1 MLNSHRFSVYNTL
14 ICNKILLFIY
24 IIEIQNYISLINFN
38 NLNLISLII
47 YHDILSLKLFIYMN
61 DH

>member
-24 IIEIQNYISLINFN
+24 IIEIQNYISFINFN
-38 NLNLISLII
+38 NLNLISFDYI
-47 YHDILSLKLFIYMN
+47 S
-61 DH
+61 